1 MSYTVYVVDDDESVS
16 KSLQWLLEPLGYTV
30 IVFHNGLE
38 VINHFEKI
46 GVVDIGCMILD
57 LRMPLMSGCELQDE
71 LNDRGIDLPIIFLS
85 GHGDIPQAIS
95 VIKSGADDFLQKPV
109 NDQILLDKINRS
121 IRSRID
127 RLDRVQSQQ
136 KASTIHLLTD
146 RETEILRFVA
156 EGLSSK
162 EIARSLEISYK
173 TVEVHRTNI
182 RKKLNTKSVAELTK
196 IYFDSLKND

>member
-1 MSYTVYVVDDDESVS
+1 M
-16 KSLQWLLEPLGYTV
+16 
-30 IVFHNGLE
+30 
-38 VINHFEKI
+38 
-46 GVVDIGCMILD
+46 
-57 LRMPLMSGCELQDE
+57 
-71 LNDRGIDLPIIFLS
+71 
-85 GHGDIPQAIS
+85 
-95 VIKSGADDFLQKPV
+95 IKSGADDFLQKPV